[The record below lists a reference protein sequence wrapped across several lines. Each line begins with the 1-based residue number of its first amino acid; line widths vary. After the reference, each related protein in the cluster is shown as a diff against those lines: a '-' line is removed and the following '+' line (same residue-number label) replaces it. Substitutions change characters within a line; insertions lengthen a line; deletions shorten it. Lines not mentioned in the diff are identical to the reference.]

1 MVQLRGSRGSD
12 KFPPQ
17 ANSYGEGKGKS
28 IICAVLGAA
37 LTAAVEIHNEQ
48 HMAETQIIQSLQEL
62 VTYLQDQVEDLRGQ
76 SEKEEHSKALLQ
88 QALREQLVN
97 EREINAS
104 SPGSDLYAGEN
115 LEDVRARKDKS
126 ENLVSLLCPPIETG
140 HWACT

>member
-1 MVQLRGSRGSD
+1 MQLAHG
-12 KFPPQ
+12 
-17 ANSYGEGKGKS
+17 
-28 IICAVLGAA
+28 
-37 LTAAVEIHNEQ
+37 NEQ
-48 HMAETQIIQSLQEL
+48 HTAETWIVLSLKEL